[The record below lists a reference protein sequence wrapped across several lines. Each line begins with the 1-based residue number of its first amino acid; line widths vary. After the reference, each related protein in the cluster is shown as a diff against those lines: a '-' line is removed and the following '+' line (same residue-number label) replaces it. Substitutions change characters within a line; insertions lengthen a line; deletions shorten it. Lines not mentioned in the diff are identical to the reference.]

1 MRSAA
6 AARWRAAHA
15 WSKSCEWQR
24 RAGGGGGRLLC
35 VGEPAASLRG
45 LWCGSPRGT
54 RARASRD
61 RPGCVRALFV
71 W

>member
-6 AARWRAAHA
+6 AAGERGAHA
-15 WSKSCEWQR
+15 RSQPREWQR
-24 RAGGGGGRLLC
+24 RSGGGGGRRLC

-54 RARASRD
+54 RVRASRD
-61 RPGCVRALFV
+61 GQCRVRVLFV
-71 W
+71 R